1 MLNRRTFLAGTGAV
15 YLVRPRAAEAQQ
27 AAKVW
32 RIGLLLGYSPDLD
45 KPLLTAFRDG
55 LRELGYLEGR
65 NVIIEQR
72 YAGGSRPERFV
83 GLVEELARSKVDVF
97 VVHGFPGAVRA
108 AEQAST
114 ATPVVFVANPDPIGS
129 GLVASLAR
137 PGGRITGVS
146 DSHNDLAAKRLQLLK
161 EAFPSISRV
170 AVLYIATPLSLSQL
184 KDNQAAASHLR
195 LIVVPVEI
203 RGGPSPTDIDG
214 ALTTVRRERADA
226 LNVLS
231 GAAGV
236 HPSRV
241 ADFALNHQMPTISTA
256 RVATEHGYLMSYGA
270 DHRAL
275 YHRAAR
281 YVDKILKGTS
291 PAGLPIEQPT
301 RFELV
306 INLRTAKALGLAL
319 PPSLLLRADQVIE

>member
-1 MLNRRTFLAGTGAV
+1 MRRVGLAVVVGFTIA
-15 YLVRPRAAEAQQ
+15 LLAAAEAQE

-72 YAGGSRPERFV
+72 YAGGARPERFV

-97 VVHGFPGAVRA
+97 VVHGFPQAVRA

-129 GLVASLAR
+129 GLAASLAR
-137 PGGRITGVS
+137 PGGRSTGVS
-146 DSHNDLAAKRLQLLK
+146 DSHGELAAKRLSLLK
-161 EAFPSISRV
+161 EAFPSLSRV
-170 AVLYIATPLSLSQL
+170 AVLHTASGTNLSQL
-184 KDNQAAASHLR
+184 KDTQAAASRLR
-195 LIVVPVEI
+195 LTVVPVET
-203 RGGPSPTDIDG
+203 RGGPSPTDIDR
-214 ALTTVRRERADA
+214 ALTTIRREGADA

-236 HPSRV
+236 HYSRV
-241 ADFALNHQMPTISTA
+241 ADFALSHQMPTITTGRA
-256 RVATEHGYLMSYGA
+256 ATEHGFLMSYGA

-275 YHRAAR
+275 YHRAAT
-281 YVDKILKGTS
+281 YVDKILKGAK
-291 PAGLPIEQPT
+291 PADLPVDRQLELRRLLNGEVGGLTIPQT
-301 RFELV
+301 
-306 INLRTAKALGLAL
+306 
-319 PPSLLLRADQVIE
+319 LLFQATQVIE